1 MAWWFVLFAW
11 EKETMAFQSRQKI
24 FSCEVKIARK
34 ARPAK
39 EKIVSAF
46 SFFAL

>member
-1 MAWWFVLFAW
+1 
-11 EKETMAFQSRQKI
+11 MAFQSRQKI

-34 ARPAK
+34 ARLVQ
-39 EKIVSAF
+39 EEIVSAF

>member
-1 MAWWFVLFAW
+1 MGL
-11 EKETMAFQSRQKI
+11 KNHPAFPSRQKI
-24 FSCEVKIARK
+24 FRCEVKIARK
-34 ARPAK
+34 TRLAK